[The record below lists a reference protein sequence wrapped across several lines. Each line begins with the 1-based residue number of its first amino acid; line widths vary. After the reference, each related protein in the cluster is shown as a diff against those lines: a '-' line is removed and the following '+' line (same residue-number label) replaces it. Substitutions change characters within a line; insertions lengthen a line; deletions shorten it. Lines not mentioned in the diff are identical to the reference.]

1 MGLAASAK
9 VLKAAAVW
17 RLTGASAAGRTLVG
31 AAASGDESAGTLAGV
46 LLVRSGDRAV
56 DLVATALAS
65 GGVDPAL
72 VDVLT
77 SIGTPAARHSLESL
91 SSSSD
96 PQTAAAATTALR
108 QLDEIDE
115 HRRG

>member
-9 VLKAAAVW
+9 VLGAAAVW
-17 RLTGASAAGRTLVG
+17 RLTGVSAAGRTLVD
-31 AAASGDESAGTLAGV
+31 AAASGDESAGALAGV

-65 GGVDPAL
+65 GDVDPAL

-96 PQTAAAATTALR
+96 PQTAAAAAAALR
-108 QLDEIDE
+108 QLDEIAKYE
-115 HRRG
+115 Q